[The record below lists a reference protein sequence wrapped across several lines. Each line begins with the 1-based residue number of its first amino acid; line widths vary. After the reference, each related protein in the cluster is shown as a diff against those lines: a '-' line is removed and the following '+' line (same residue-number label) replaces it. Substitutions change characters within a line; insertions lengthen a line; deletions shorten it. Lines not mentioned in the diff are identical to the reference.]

1 MAKREGKKRVLV
13 LGSSGSIGRNTLD
26 VIRSFPDLF
35 EVVALACRRSVDIL
49 AQQIQEFLPRAVA
62 VVDSEAL
69 EPALPDV
76 PGGLTCYRGREGLL
90 DLIEEVEVDIVVN
103 GISGSGGLLPS
114 LKVLEKKTDLAIAN
128 KETIVMAGP
137 LIVAA
142 ARAGG
147 AALIPLDSEH
157 GAVFNLLTGLDA
169 EKLEKIILT
178 ASGGAFR
185 DLTREELEKVTPA
198 DALKHPNWAMGPKN
212 TIDSATLAN
221 KGLEVIEAHYLFAV
235 DAARI
240 EVLIHPQSIVHSLI
254 QTKDGFYYA
263 QLSQPDMRLVIQ
275 NALIYPQM
283 RPSAFGSL
291 PLAGKELSFLP
302 VDEAKYPLLPLA
314 YQAAARGGAYPT
326 VYNAANE
333 VAFESFLAEQIS
345 LPAMAATVD
354 EAMQADY
361 GAAPTDVA
369 GFLAVHEQARRRAES
384 FVRRQAG

>member
-1 MAKREGKKRVLV
+1 MVKRAGKKRVLV

-35 EVVALACRRSVDIL
+35 EVAALACRRSVDVL
-49 AQQIQEFLPRAVA
+49 SSQIQEFSPQAAAL
-62 VVDSEAL
+62 VDIDNREQV
-69 EPALPDV
+69 LPDT
-76 PGGLTCYRGREGLL
+76 PGGMTWYRGTEGLL
-90 DLIEEVEVDIVVN
+90 RMIEDVEADIVVN
-103 GISGSGGLLPS
+103 GISGSQGLLPS

-137 LIVAA
+137 LIIAA

-157 GAVFNLLTGLDA
+157 GALQNLLAGLDPA
-169 EKLEKIILT
+169 NLKKIVLT

-185 DLTREELEKVTPA
+185 DLSRKQLEKVRPS
-198 DALKHPNWAMGPKN
+198 DALRHPNWAMGHKN

-221 KGLEVIEAHYLFAV
+221 KGLEVIEAHYLFEV
-235 DAARI
+235 DVQRI

-254 QTKDGFYYA
+254 QTQDGFYYA

-275 NALIYPQM
+275 NALTCPRM

-291 PLAGKELSFLP
+291 ALAGQELSFHA
-302 VDEAKYPLLPLA
+302 VDEDKYPLLPLA
-314 YQAAARGGAYPT
+314 YQAVLRGGAYPT

-333 VAFESFLAEQIS
+333 VAFESFLAERIS
-345 LPAMAATVD
+345 FPDMAVMV
-354 EAMQADY
+354 EEVMQADY
-361 GAAPTDVA
+361 GPAATSVTEV
-369 GFLAVHEQARRRAES
+369 LHIHEQARLGAQN
-384 FVRRQAG
+384 FIRRQAG